1 MSINFRIFIHFSMTT
16 SAIYYRFLKT
26 QQQQQQ
32 QQHNIIEK
40 FKKKTKNHQTNLNR
54 GNKKMCG
61 LRENVKKID
70 DDCFPG
76 TFIQN
81 EKWRKKANI
90 SCIKKNPKQKKQ
102 NRHHLFIVWKTK
114 NKQKKINSSLRL
126 RLMILSSWAFKK
138 KKKIFSRRRS
148 STTISPSTP
157 PLILHIP
164 LFCLLGHIKDAAHLA
179 AYENPLVKII
189 LHI

>member
-61 LRENVKKID
+61 LRENVKKDD
-70 DDCFPG
+70 DDC
-76 TFIQN
+76 
-81 EKWRKKANI
+81 
-90 SCIKKNPKQKKQ
+90 
-102 NRHHLFIVWKTK
+102 
-114 NKQKKINSSLRL
+114 
-126 RLMILSSWAFKK
+126 LSA
-138 KKKIFSRRRS
+138 
-148 STTISPSTP
+148 SPS
-157 PLILHIP
+157 
-164 LFCLLGHIKDAAHLA
+164 HL
-179 AYENPLVKII
+179 YKMKNDEKRKTFLV
-189 LHI
+189 

>member
-61 LRENVKKID
+61 LRENVKKDD
-70 DDCFPG
+70 DDCFPV

-81 EKWRKKANI
+81 EKWWKKENI

-102 NRHHLFIVWKTK
+102 TAIIFLLYEKQKQKKKTK
-114 NKQKKINSSLRL
+114 TKINSSLRL
-126 RLMILSSWAFKK
+126 CDWWFDLPGHFKK
-138 KKKIFSRRRS
+138 RKSSRVFFLDSNFS
-148 STTISPSTP
+148 
-157 PLILHIP
+157 
-164 LFCLLGHIKDAAHLA
+164 F
-179 AYENPLVKII
+179 NPVS
-189 LHI
+189 HP